1 MLWGLTHL
9 FYPWG
14 FIVQIFA
21 FVHAVRRRPEG
32 YWYWIIFFGGFL
44 GAAAYIVVEV
54 IPDYAL
60 VGNFFKGFGRRSR
73 IEQLQAAIVDNPSAG
88 NYEELADLQWEQK
101 QYAQARESYDKAI
114 AARADSVD
122 AFYRRGLCS
131 LALNDYPRALEDLEL
146 VVSHYPR
153 YDHDRA
159 PGLLAHVYGMTG
171 QPEKAAP
178 LFAKT
183 VELSNLPETH
193 YNYASFLRAQ
203 GRAAD
208 ARAEAQWLLNRKQTL
223 PRHLK
228 RLERPWFRKAQSL
241 MKELPQT

>member
-1 MLWGLTHL
+1 M
-9 FYPWG
+9 
-14 FIVQIFA
+14 
-21 FVHAVRRRPEG
+21 
-32 YWYWIIFFGGFL
+32 

-54 IPDYAL
+54 LPDIGLAQ
-60 VGNFFKGFGRRSR
+60 NFFRGFGRRSR
-73 IEQLQAAIVDNPSAG
+73 IEQLKMAILDNPSAG

-101 QYAQARESYDKAI
+101 RYAEARESYDRAI

-131 LALNDYPRALEDLEL
+131 VELKDWTRALEDLEL
-146 VVSHYPR
+146 VVKHSPR
-153 YDHDRA
+153 YDHDRT
-159 PGLLAHVYGMTG
+159 PGLLAHVYAQTG
-171 QPEKAAP
+171 RAEVASA
-178 LFAKT
+178 LFART

-193 YNYASFLRAQ
+193 YNYAAFLKAQ
-203 GRAAD
+203 GREAD
-208 ARAEAQWLLNRKQTL
+208 ARVEAEWLLHRKKTL